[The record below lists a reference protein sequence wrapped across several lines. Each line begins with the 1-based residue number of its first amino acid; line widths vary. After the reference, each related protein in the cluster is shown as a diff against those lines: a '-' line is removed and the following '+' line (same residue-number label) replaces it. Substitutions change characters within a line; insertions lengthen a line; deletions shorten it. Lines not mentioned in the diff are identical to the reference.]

1 MATSYWLKIRLR
13 RKNPF
18 FKNPMKHLHTD
29 GVIILYFSRDLPL
42 SNAEE
47 FLRRKIFCCYREQL
61 EVGEVDHLTLGSV
74 GIRVRLVI
82 MLPWSGAFINSQ
94 RGMVDLCPRNASC
107 SQWKKSG
114 RAVQNFFG
122 SLDNLIEWRLRA
134 AHNIT
139 HVQSKGLFLI
149 QIQRGLMTHVLDR
162 VVVGENSGW
171 VEREKQSSGLL
182 LLTQRRTSSMI
193 Q

>member
-1 MATSYWLKIRLR
+1 MS
-13 RKNPF
+13 PQ
-18 FKNPMKHLHTD
+18 
-29 GVIILYFSRDLPL
+29 
-42 SNAEE
+42 
-47 FLRRKIFCCYREQL
+47 CQL
-61 EVGEVDHLTLGSV
+61 QQVEEVG
-74 GIRVRLVI
+74 
-82 MLPWSGAFINSQ
+82 GAQ
-94 RGMVDLCPRNASC
+94 CR
-107 SQWKKSG
+107 
-114 RAVQNFFG
+114 NFFG

-162 VVVGENSGW
+162 AVVGEDSGW

-182 LLTQRRTSSMI
+182 LLTQRWTFSMI